1 MQLPFG
7 SYGTVYVRLTPFPD
21 QEREILFSA
30 GRLMQVIHVQQKGNP
45 NNMEQFLNLISKE
58 MESAFAEAGY
68 DSALGRVTVSNRP
81 DLCEYQCNG
90 AMAGAKRYKKAPFMI
105 ADDVAKALGD
115 KNGGAGSSV
124 FSKVD
129 VVKPGFL
136 NLDVR
141 ESFLQ
146 SYLQQMAADD
156 RLGMPLPEKP
166 EKIIIDYGGPN
177 VAKPLH
183 VGHLRSAV
191 IGESVKRIARFHGED
206 VIGDIHLGDW
216 GLQMGLVITELK
228 KRMPELPYFDPS
240 YTDSYPEEAPFTVSE
255 LEEIYPFASAKSKQD
270 PDYYA
275 EAMDNTRRLQDG
287 ERGLYA
293 LWQKIVAV
301 SVADMKRNY
310 ANLDVTFDLWNG
322 EASVHPVIP
331 GMVEDMKK
339 TGVAYESQGAL
350 VIDVSKETDSKEI
363 PPCIVLKSDGASLY
377 TTTDLATIKERVETY
392 DPDKIIYITD
402 KRQELHFTQVF
413 RAAAK
418 SGLVPEK
425 TQLVHI
431 GFGTMNGRDGKPFK
445 TREGGVMRLETL
457 IADIDE
463 EMLSKISTNPEIPAE
478 EAERTSRQV
487 ALAALKYGDLSNQAS
502 KDYIF
507 DIEKFTSFEGDTGPY
522 ILYTIVR
529 MRSILQRYAAQAG
542 AKDPA
547 SLKTGEPASPVEKKL
562 MMDIA
567 GFNAMMEGAYTDC
580 APHRICAY
588 IYQLSNDFNSFYHA
602 TRILTE
608 ENTAQKE
615 AWIALL
621 HLTERVL
628 TCCIDVLGFSA
639 PERM

>member
-1 MQLPFG
+1 L
-7 SYGTVYVRLTPFPD
+7 
-21 QEREILFSA
+21 
-30 GRLMQVIHVQQKGNP
+30 
-45 NNMEQFLNLISKE
+45 EQFLNLISKE
-58 MESAFAEAGY
+58 MESAFEAAGY

-90 AMAGAKRYKKAPFMI
+90 AMAGAKRYHKAPFMI
-105 ADDVAKALGD
+105 ADDVAKALAA
-115 KNGGAGSSV
+115 KNEGTGSDV
-124 FSKVD
+124 FSKVE

-136 NLDVR
+136 NLDVD
-141 ESFLQ
+141 ESFLR
-146 SYLQQMAADD
+146 SYLQEMSVDD
-156 RLGMPLPEKP
+156 RLGMPVPEKA

-191 IGESVKRIARFHGED
+191 IGEAVKRIASFHGED

-228 KRMPELPYFDPS
+228 KRMPDLPYFDPD
-240 YTDSYPEEAPFTVSE
+240 YTGEYPEEAPFTVSE

-275 EAMDNTRRLQDG
+275 EAMDNTRRLQEG

-293 LWQKIVAV
+293 LWQKIVGV

-310 ANLDVTFDLWNG
+310 ENLNVSFDLWNG

-339 TGVAYESQGAL
+339 GGYAYESQGAL
-350 VIDVSKETDSKEI
+350 VIDVAEETDAKEI

-377 TTTDLATIKERVETY
+377 TTTDLATIKERVEKY
-392 DPDKIIYITD
+392 NPDKIIYITD

-413 RAAAK
+413 RAAVK
-418 SGLVPEK
+418 SGLAGPDTK
-425 TQLVHI
+425 LIHI
-431 GFGTMNGRDGKPFK
+431 GFGTMNGKDGKPFK

-457 IADIDE
+457 IADIDA
-463 EMLSKISTNPEIPAE
+463 EMLSKISTNPEIPAG
-478 EAERTSRQV
+478 EAEQTSRQV

-529 MRSILQRYAAQAG
+529 MRSILQRYAAEPD

-547 SLKTGEPASPVEKKL
+547 SLRTGVPASAVEKKL

-608 ENTAQKE
+608 QDQAQKE
-615 AWIALL
+615 SWIALL

-628 TCCIDVLGFSA
+628 SCCINVLGFSA

>member
-1 MQLPFG
+1 
-7 SYGTVYVRLTPFPD
+7 
-21 QEREILFSA
+21 
-30 GRLMQVIHVQQKGNP
+30 
-45 NNMEQFLNLISKE
+45 MEQFLNLISKE
-58 MESAFAEAGY
+58 MESAFEAAGY

-90 AMAGAKRYKKAPFMI
+90 AMAGAKRYRKAPFMI
-105 ADDVAKALGD
+105 ADDVAGALAA
-115 KNGGAGSSV
+115 KNDGAGSAV
-124 FSKVD
+124 FSKVE

-136 NLDVR
+136 NLDVK

-146 SYLQQMAADD
+146 SYLQQMSADD

-191 IGESVKRIARFHGED
+191 IGEAVKRIARFHGED

-228 KRMPELPYFDPS
+228 KRMPGLPYFDPS
-240 YTDSYPEEAPFTVSE
+240 FEGEYPDEAPFTVSE

-270 PDYYA
+270 PEYYA

-310 ANLDVTFDLWNG
+310 ENLDVSFDLWNG

-331 GMVEDMKK
+331 GMVEEMKK
-339 TGVAYESQGAL
+339 GGYAYESQGAL
-350 VIDVSKETDSKEI
+350 VIDVAEETDSKEI

-377 TTTDLATIKERVETY
+377 TTTDLATIKERVEKY
-392 DPDKIIYITD
+392 RPDKIIYITD

-413 RAAAK
+413 RAAAR
-418 SGLVPEK
+418 SGLVGGDTE
-425 TQLVHI
+425 LVHI
-431 GFGTMNGRDGKPFK
+431 GFGTMNGKDGKPFK
-445 TREGGVMRLETL
+445 TREGGVMRLEHL
-457 IADIDE
+457 IADIDA

-478 EAERTSRQV
+478 EAEQTSRQV

-502 KDYIF
+502 KDYVF

-529 MRSILQRYAAQAG
+529 MRSIMQRYAEQSG

-547 SLKTGEPASPVEKKL
+547 SLRTGLPAGPVEKKL

-567 GFNAMMEGAYTDC
+567 GFNAMMEGAYADC
-580 APHRICAY
+580 APHRVCAY

-608 ENTAQKE
+608 QDQAQKE
-615 AWIALL
+615 SWIALL
-621 HLTERVL
+621 YLTERVL
-628 TCCIDVLGFSA
+628 SRCIDVLGFSA
-639 PERM
+639 PSRM

>member
-1 MQLPFG
+1 M
-7 SYGTVYVRLTPFPD
+7 D
-21 QEREILFSA
+21 
-30 GRLMQVIHVQQKGNP
+30 
-45 NNMEQFLNLISKE
+45 QFLNLISKE
-58 MESAFAEAGY
+58 MESAFEAAGY
-68 DSALGRVTVSNRP
+68 DRALGRVTVSNRP

-90 AMAGAKRYKKAPFMI
+90 AMADAKRYHKAPFMI
-105 ADDVAKALGD
+105 ADDVAKALSE
-115 KNGGAGSSV
+115 KNDGEGSSV
-124 FSKVD
+124 FSKAE

-136 NLDVR
+136 NLDVK

-146 SYLQQMAADD
+146 SYLQQMSADE
-156 RLGMPLPEKP
+156 RLGMPLPEKA

-191 IGESVKRIARFHGED
+191 IGEAVKRIARFHGED

-228 KRMPELPYFDPS
+228 KRMPGLPYFDPEF
-240 YTDSYPEEAPFTVSE
+240 TGEYPEDAPFTVSE
-255 LEEIYPFASAKSKQD
+255 LEEIYPFASARSKED
-270 PDYYA
+270 PEYYA
-275 EAMDNTRRLQDG
+275 EAMDTTRRLQDG

-310 ANLDVTFDLWNG
+310 ENLDVSFDLWNG

-339 TGVAYESQGAL
+339 GGFAYESQGAL
-350 VIDVSKETDSKEI
+350 VIDVAKETDAKEI

-377 TTTDLATIKERVETY
+377 TTTDLATIKERVEKY
-392 DPDKIIYITD
+392 HPDKIIYITD

-418 SGLVPEK
+418 AGLVSPE
-425 TQLVHI
+425 TELVHI
-431 GFGTMNGRDGKPFK
+431 GFGTMNGKDGKPFK

-457 IADIDE
+457 IADIDA

-478 EAERTSRQV
+478 EAEQTSRQV

-529 MRSILQRYAAQAG
+529 MRSILQRYSAQSD

-547 SLKTGEPASPVEKKL
+547 SLKTGAPASAVEKKL

-588 IYQLSNDFNSFYHA
+588 IYQLSNDFNTFYHA

-608 ENTAQKE
+608 EDQAQKE
-615 AWIALL
+615 SWIALL

-628 TCCIDVLGFSA
+628 SCCISVLGFTA

>member
-1 MQLPFG
+1 
-7 SYGTVYVRLTPFPD
+7 
-21 QEREILFSA
+21 
-30 GRLMQVIHVQQKGNP
+30 
-45 NNMEQFLNLISKE
+45 MEQFLNLISKE
-58 MESAFAEAGY
+58 MESAFEAAGY

-90 AMAGAKRYKKAPFMI
+90 AMAGAKRYHKAPFMI
-105 ADDVAKALGD
+105 ADDVAKALAA
-115 KNGGAGSSV
+115 KNEGTGSDV
-124 FSKVD
+124 FSKVE

-136 NLDVR
+136 NLDVD
-141 ESFLQ
+141 ESFLR
-146 SYLQQMAADD
+146 SYLQEMSVDD
-156 RLGMPLPEKP
+156 RLGMPVPEKA

-191 IGESVKRIARFHGED
+191 IGEAVKRIARFHGED

-228 KRMPELPYFDPS
+228 KRMPDLPYFDPD
-240 YTDSYPEEAPFTVSE
+240 YTGEYPEEAPFTVSE

-275 EAMDNTRRLQDG
+275 EAMDNTRRLQEG

-293 LWQKIVAV
+293 LWQKIVGV

-310 ANLDVTFDLWNG
+310 ENLNVSFDLWNG

-339 TGVAYESQGAL
+339 GGYAYESQGAL
-350 VIDVSKETDSKEI
+350 VIDVAEETDAKEI

-377 TTTDLATIKERVETY
+377 TTTDLATIKERVEKY
-392 DPDKIIYITD
+392 NPDKIIYITD

-413 RAAAK
+413 RAAVK
-418 SGLVPEK
+418 SGLAGPDTK
-425 TQLVHI
+425 LIHI
-431 GFGTMNGRDGKPFK
+431 GFGTMYGKDGKPFK

-457 IADIDE
+457 IADIDA
-463 EMLSKISTNPEIPAE
+463 EMLSKISTNPEIPAG
-478 EAERTSRQV
+478 EAEQTSRQV

-529 MRSILQRYAAQAG
+529 MRSILQRYAAEPD

-547 SLKTGEPASPVEKKL
+547 SLRTGVPASAVEKKL

-608 ENTAQKE
+608 QDQAQKE
-615 AWIALL
+615 SWIALL

-628 TCCIDVLGFSA
+628 SCCINVLGFSA

>member
-1 MQLPFG
+1 
-7 SYGTVYVRLTPFPD
+7 
-21 QEREILFSA
+21 
-30 GRLMQVIHVQQKGNP
+30 
-45 NNMEQFLNLISKE
+45 MEQFLNLISKE
-58 MESAFAEAGY
+58 MESAFEAAGY

-90 AMAGAKRYKKAPFMI
+90 AMAGAKRYHKAPFMI
-105 ADDVAKALGD
+105 ADDVAKTLAA
-115 KNGGAGSSV
+115 KNEGTGSDV
-124 FSKVD
+124 FSKVE

-136 NLDVR
+136 NLDVD
-141 ESFLQ
+141 ESFLR
-146 SYLQQMAADD
+146 SYLQEMSFDD
-156 RLGMPLPEKP
+156 RLGMPVPEKA

-191 IGESVKRIARFHGED
+191 IGEAVKRIARFHGED

-228 KRMPELPYFDPS
+228 KRMPDLPYFDPD
-240 YTDSYPEEAPFTVSE
+240 YTGEYPEEAPFTVSE

-275 EAMDNTRRLQDG
+275 EAMDNTRRLQEG

-293 LWQKIVAV
+293 LWQKIVGV

-310 ANLDVTFDLWNG
+310 ENLNVSFDLWNG

-339 TGVAYESQGAL
+339 GGYAYESQGAL
-350 VIDVSKETDSKEI
+350 VIDVAEETDAKEI

-377 TTTDLATIKERVETY
+377 TTTDLATIKERVEKY
-392 DPDKIIYITD
+392 NPDKIIYITD

-413 RAAAK
+413 RAAVK
-418 SGLVPEK
+418 SGLAGPDTK
-425 TQLVHI
+425 LIHI
-431 GFGTMNGRDGKPFK
+431 GFGTMNGKDGKPFK

-457 IADIDE
+457 IADIDA
-463 EMLSKISTNPEIPAE
+463 EMLSKISTNPEIPAG
-478 EAERTSRQV
+478 EAEQTSRQV

-529 MRSILQRYAAQAG
+529 MRSILQRYAAEPD

-547 SLKTGEPASPVEKKL
+547 SLRTGVPASAVEKKL

-608 ENTAQKE
+608 QDQAQKE
-615 AWIALL
+615 SWIALL

-628 TCCIDVLGFSA
+628 SCCINVLGFSA

>member
-1 MQLPFG
+1 M
-7 SYGTVYVRLTPFPD
+7 D
-21 QEREILFSA
+21 
-30 GRLMQVIHVQQKGNP
+30 
-45 NNMEQFLNLISKE
+45 QFLNLISKE
-58 MESAFAEAGY
+58 MASAFEAAGY

-90 AMAGAKRYKKAPFMI
+90 AMAGAKRYRKAPFMI
-105 ADDVAKALGD
+105 ADDVAKILKE
-115 KNGGAGSSV
+115 KNDGAGSAV
-124 FSKVD
+124 FSKVE

-136 NLDVR
+136 NLDVS

-146 SYLQQMAADD
+146 SYLQQMAGDG

-183 VGHLRSAV
+183 VGHLRSSV
-191 IGESVKRIARFHGED
+191 IGEAVKRIARFHGED

-228 KRMPELPYFDPS
+228 KRMPDLPYFDP
-240 YTDSYPEEAPFTVSE
+240 DFKGEYPEEAPFTVSE
-255 LEEIYPFASAKSKQD
+255 LEEIYPFASARSKQD
-270 PDYYA
+270 PEYYA
-275 EAMDNTRRLQDG
+275 EAMDTTRRLQEG
-287 ERGLYA
+287 ERGFYA

-310 ANLDVTFDLWNG
+310 ENLNVTFDLWNG

-331 GMVEDMKK
+331 GMVADLKA
-339 TGVAYESQGAL
+339 GGYAYESQGAL
-350 VIDVSKETDSKEI
+350 VIDVSRETDSKEI

-377 TTTDLATIKERVETY
+377 TTTDLATIKERVEKY
-392 DPDKIIYITD
+392 HPDRIIYITD

-413 RAAAK
+413 RAAQK
-418 SGLVPEK
+418 SGLVEPE
-425 TQLVHI
+425 TELVHI
-431 GFGTMNGRDGKPFK
+431 GFGTMNGKDGKPFK

-457 IADIDE
+457 IADIDA

-478 EAERTSRQV
+478 EAAETSRQV

-529 MRSILQRYAAQAG
+529 MRSILQRYMAEEG
-542 AKDPA
+542 ASDPA
-547 SLKTGEPASPVEKKL
+547 DLALGTPASDVEKKL
-562 MMDIA
+562 MMDLA
-567 GFNAMMEGAYTDC
+567 GFNAMMEGAYTDI
-580 APHRICAY
+580 APHRVCAY
-588 IYQLSNDFNSFYHA
+588 IYQVSNDFNSFYHA

-608 ENTAQKE
+608 QDKAQKE
-615 AWIALL
+615 SWIALL

-628 TCCIDVLGFSA
+628 STCIDVLGFSA

>member
-1 MQLPFG
+1 L
-7 SYGTVYVRLTPFPD
+7 
-21 QEREILFSA
+21 
-30 GRLMQVIHVQQKGNP
+30 
-45 NNMEQFLNLISKE
+45 EQFLNLISEE
-58 MESAFAEAGY
+58 MASAFEAAGY
-68 DSALGRVTVSNRP
+68 DRALGRVTVSNRP

-90 AMAGAKRYKKAPFMI
+90 AMAGAKRYRKAPFMI
-105 ADDVAKALGD
+105 AEDVVKALSE
-115 KNGGAGSSV
+115 KNGGEGSAV
-124 FSKVD
+124 FSKAE

-136 NLDVR
+136 NLDVS

-146 SYLQQMAADD
+146 KYLEEMGRDD
-156 RLGMPLPEKP
+156 RLGMPLPDKA

-191 IGESVKRIARFHGED
+191 IGEAVKRIARFHGED

-228 KRMPELPYFDPS
+228 KRMPDLPYFDEA
-240 YTDSYPEEAPFTVSE
+240 YAGDYPEEAPFTVSE
-255 LEEIYPFASAKSKQD
+255 LEEIYPFASARSKQD

-310 ANLDVTFDLWNG
+310 ANLDVSFDLWNG

-339 TGVAYESQGAL
+339 SGVAYESQGAL
-350 VIDVSKETDSKEI
+350 VIDVARETDSKEI

-377 TTTDLATIKERVETY
+377 TTTDLATIKERVETWH
-392 DPDKIIYITD
+392 PDRIIYITD

-413 RAAAK
+413 RAAEK
-418 SGLVPEK
+418 SGLVGPE
-425 TQLVHI
+425 TDLVHI

-457 IADIDE
+457 IADIDA

-478 EAERTSRQV
+478 EAEKTSRQV

-529 MRSILQRYAAQAG
+529 MRSILQRYAAMED

-547 SLKTGEPASPVEKKL
+547 ALCPGRPAGEVEKKL

-567 GFNAMMEGAYTDC
+567 GFNAMMEGAYADC
-580 APHRICAY
+580 APHRVCAY

-608 ENTAQKE
+608 KDQARKE
-615 AWIALL
+615 SWIGLL

-628 TCCIDVLGFSA
+628 SRCIDVLGFSA

>member
-1 MQLPFG
+1 MMIDD
-7 SYGTVYVRLTPFPD
+7 SKR
-21 QEREILFSA
+21 
-30 GRLMQVIHVQQKGNP
+30 KGIDLD
-45 NNMEQFLNLISKE
+45 QFLNLISKE
-58 MESAFAEAGY
+58 MASAFEAAGY

-90 AMAGAKRYKKAPFMI
+90 AMAGAKRYRKAPFMI
-105 ADDVAKALGD
+105 ADDVAKILKE
-115 KNGGAGSSV
+115 KNDGAGSAV
-124 FSKVD
+124 FSKAE

-136 NLDVR
+136 NLDVS

-146 SYLQQMAADD
+146 SYLQQMAGDG

-191 IGESVKRIARFHGED
+191 IGEAVKRIARFHGED

-228 KRMPELPYFDPS
+228 KRMPDLPYFDP
-240 YTDSYPEEAPFTVSE
+240 DFKGEYPEEAPFTVSE
-255 LEEIYPFASAKSKQD
+255 LEEIYPFASARSKQD
-270 PDYYA
+270 PEYYA
-275 EAMDNTRRLQDG
+275 EAMDTTRRLQEG
-287 ERGLYA
+287 ERGFYA

-310 ANLDVTFDLWNG
+310 ENLNVTFDLWNG

-331 GMVEDMKK
+331 GMVADLKA
-339 TGVAYESQGAL
+339 GGYAYESQGAL

-377 TTTDLATIKERVETY
+377 TTTDLATIKERVEKY
-392 DPDKIIYITD
+392 HPDRIIYITD

-413 RAAAK
+413 RAAQK
-418 SGLVPEK
+418 SGLVEPE
-425 TQLVHI
+425 TELVHI
-431 GFGTMNGRDGKPFK
+431 GFGTMNGKDGKPFK

-457 IADIDE
+457 IADIDA

-478 EAERTSRQV
+478 EAAETSRQV

-529 MRSILQRYAAQAG
+529 MRSILQRYMAEEG
-542 AKDPA
+542 ASDPA
-547 SLKTGEPASPVEKKL
+547 DLALGTPASDVEKKL
-562 MMDIA
+562 MMDLA
-567 GFNAMMEGAYTDC
+567 GFNAMMEGAYTDI
-580 APHRICAY
+580 APHRVCAY
-588 IYQLSNDFNSFYHA
+588 IYQVSNDFNSFYHA

-608 ENTAQKE
+608 QDKAQKE
-615 AWIALL
+615 SWIALL

-628 TCCIDVLGFSA
+628 STCIDVLGFSA

>member
-1 MQLPFG
+1 
-7 SYGTVYVRLTPFPD
+7 
-21 QEREILFSA
+21 
-30 GRLMQVIHVQQKGNP
+30 
-45 NNMEQFLNLISKE
+45 
-58 MESAFAEAGY
+58 MESAFEAAGY

-90 AMAGAKRYKKAPFMI
+90 AMAGAKRYHKAPFMI
-105 ADDVAKALGD
+105 ADDVAKALAA
-115 KNGGAGSSV
+115 KNEGTGSDV
-124 FSKVD
+124 FSKVE

-136 NLDVR
+136 NLDVD
-141 ESFLQ
+141 ESFLR
-146 SYLQQMAADD
+146 SYLQEMSVDD
-156 RLGMPLPEKP
+156 RLGMPVPEKA
-166 EKIIIDYGGPN
+166 EKIIIGYGGPN

-191 IGESVKRIARFHGED
+191 IGEAVKRIARFHGED

-228 KRMPELPYFDPS
+228 KRMPDLPYFDPD
-240 YTDSYPEEAPFTVSE
+240 YTGEYPEEAPFTVSE

-275 EAMDNTRRLQDG
+275 EAMDNTRRLQEG

-293 LWQKIVAV
+293 LWQKIVGV

-310 ANLDVTFDLWNG
+310 ENLNVSFDLWNG

-339 TGVAYESQGAL
+339 GGYAYESQGAL
-350 VIDVSKETDSKEI
+350 VIDVAEETDAKEI

-377 TTTDLATIKERVETY
+377 TTTDLATIKERVEKY
-392 DPDKIIYITD
+392 NPDKIIYITD

-413 RAAAK
+413 RAAVK
-418 SGLVPEK
+418 SGLAGPDTK
-425 TQLVHI
+425 LIHI
-431 GFGTMNGRDGKPFK
+431 GFGTMNGKDGKPFK

-457 IADIDE
+457 IADIDA
-463 EMLSKISTNPEIPAE
+463 EMLSKISTNPEIPAG
-478 EAERTSRQV
+478 EAEQTSRQV

-529 MRSILQRYAAQAG
+529 MRSILQRYAAEPD

-547 SLKTGEPASPVEKKL
+547 SLRTGVPASAVEKKL

-608 ENTAQKE
+608 QDQAQKE
-615 AWIALL
+615 SWIALL

-628 TCCIDVLGFSA
+628 SCCLNVLGFSA

>member
-1 MQLPFG
+1 M
-7 SYGTVYVRLTPFPD
+7 D
-21 QEREILFSA
+21 
-30 GRLMQVIHVQQKGNP
+30 
-45 NNMEQFLNLISKE
+45 QFLNLISKE
-58 MESAFAEAGY
+58 MASAFEAAGY

-90 AMAGAKRYKKAPFMI
+90 AMAGAKRYRKAPFMI
-105 ADDVAKALGD
+105 ADDVAKILKE
-115 KNGGAGSSV
+115 KNDGAGSAV
-124 FSKVD
+124 FSKVE

-136 NLDVR
+136 NLDVS
-141 ESFLQ
+141 ETFLQ
-146 SYLQQMAADD
+146 SYLQQMAGDD

-228 KRMPELPYFDPS
+228 KRMPDLPYFDP
-240 YTDSYPEEAPFTVSE
+240 DFKGRYPEEAPFTVSE
-255 LEEIYPFASAKSKQD
+255 LEEIYPFASAKSKKD
-270 PDYYA
+270 PEYYA
-275 EAMDNTRRLQDG
+275 EAMDTTRRLQEG
-287 ERGLYA
+287 ERGFYA

-310 ANLDVTFDLWNG
+310 ENLNVTFDLWNG

-331 GMVEDMKK
+331 GMVAELK
-339 TGVAYESQGAL
+339 TGGFAYESQGAL
-350 VIDVSKETDSKEI
+350 VIDVSRETDSKEI

-377 TTTDLATIKERVETY
+377 TTTDLATIKERVEKY
-392 DPDKIIYITD
+392 HPDRIIYITD

-413 RAAAK
+413 RAAQK
-418 SGLVPEK
+418 SGLVGPE
-425 TQLVHI
+425 TELVHI
-431 GFGTMNGRDGKPFK
+431 GFGTMNGKDGKPFK

-457 IADIDE
+457 IADIDA
-463 EMLSKISTNPEIPAE
+463 EMLSKISTNPEIPAA
-478 EAERTSRQV
+478 EAAETSRQV

-529 MRSILQRYAAQAG
+529 MRSILQRYMAEEG
-542 AKDPA
+542 ASAPADLALGTPA
-547 SLKTGEPASPVEKKL
+547 SDVEKKL
-562 MMDIA
+562 MMDLA
-567 GFNAMMEGAYTDC
+567 GFNAMMEGAYTDI
-580 APHRICAY
+580 APHRVCAY
-588 IYQLSNDFNSFYHA
+588 IYQVSNDFNSFYHA

-608 ENTAQKE
+608 QDKAQKE
-615 AWIALL
+615 SWIALL

-628 TCCIDVLGFSA
+628 STCIDVLGFSA

>member
-1 MQLPFG
+1 
-7 SYGTVYVRLTPFPD
+7 
-21 QEREILFSA
+21 
-30 GRLMQVIHVQQKGNP
+30 
-45 NNMEQFLNLISKE
+45 MEQFLNLISEE
-58 MESAFAEAGY
+58 MASAFEAAGY
-68 DSALGRVTVSNRP
+68 DRALGRVTASNRP

-90 AMAGAKRYKKAPFMI
+90 AMAGAKRYRKAPFMI
-105 ADDVAKALGD
+105 AEDVVKALSE
-115 KNGGAGSSV
+115 KNGGEGSAV
-124 FSKVD
+124 FSKAE

-136 NLDVR
+136 NLDVS

-146 SYLQQMAADD
+146 KYLEEMGRDD
-156 RLGMPLPEKP
+156 RLGMPLPDKA

-191 IGESVKRIARFHGED
+191 IGEAVKRIARFHGED

-228 KRMPELPYFDPS
+228 KRMPELPYFDEA
-240 YTDSYPEEAPFTVSE
+240 YAGDYPEEAPFTVSE
-255 LEEIYPFASAKSKQD
+255 LEEIYPFASARSKQD

-310 ANLDVTFDLWNG
+310 ANLDVSFDLWNG

-339 TGVAYESQGAL
+339 SGVAYESQGAL
-350 VIDVSKETDSKEI
+350 VIDVARETDSKEI

-377 TTTDLATIKERVETY
+377 TTTDLATIKERVETWH
-392 DPDKIIYITD
+392 PDRIIYITD

-413 RAAAK
+413 RAAEK
-418 SGLVPEK
+418 SGLVGPE
-425 TQLVHI
+425 TDLVHI

-457 IADIDE
+457 IADIDA

-478 EAERTSRQV
+478 EAEKTSRQV

-529 MRSILQRYAAQAG
+529 MRSILQRYAAMED

-547 SLKTGEPASPVEKKL
+547 ALCPGRPAGEVEKKL

-567 GFNAMMEGAYTDC
+567 GFNAMMEGAYADC
-580 APHRICAY
+580 APHRVCAY

-608 ENTAQKE
+608 KDQARKE
-615 AWIALL
+615 SWIGLL

-628 TCCIDVLGFSA
+628 SRCIDVLGFSA

>member
-1 MQLPFG
+1 
-7 SYGTVYVRLTPFPD
+7 
-21 QEREILFSA
+21 
-30 GRLMQVIHVQQKGNP
+30 
-45 NNMEQFLNLISKE
+45 MEQFLNLISEE
-58 MESAFAEAGY
+58 MASAFEAAGY
-68 DSALGRVTVSNRP
+68 DRALGRVTVSNRP

-90 AMAGAKRYKKAPFMI
+90 AMAGAKRYRKAPFMI
-105 ADDVAKALGD
+105 AEDVVKALSE
-115 KNGGAGSSV
+115 KNGEEGSAV
-124 FSKVD
+124 FSKAE

-136 NLDVR
+136 NLDVS

-146 SYLQQMAADD
+146 KYLEEMGRDD
-156 RLGMPLPEKP
+156 RLGMPLPDKA

-191 IGESVKRIARFHGED
+191 IGEAVKRIARFHGED

-228 KRMPELPYFDPS
+228 KRMPELPYFDEA
-240 YTDSYPEEAPFTVSE
+240 YAGDYPEEAPFTVSE
-255 LEEIYPFASAKSKQD
+255 LEEIYPFASARSKQD

-310 ANLDVTFDLWNG
+310 ANLDVSFDLWNG

-339 TGVAYESQGAL
+339 SGVAYESQGAL
-350 VIDVSKETDSKEI
+350 VIDVARETDSKEI

-377 TTTDLATIKERVETY
+377 TTTDLATIKERVETWH
-392 DPDKIIYITD
+392 PDRIIYITD

-413 RAAAK
+413 RAAEK
-418 SGLVPEK
+418 SGLVGPE
-425 TQLVHI
+425 TDLVHI

-457 IADIDE
+457 IADIDA

-478 EAERTSRQV
+478 EAEKTSRQV

-529 MRSILQRYAAQAG
+529 MRSILQRYAAMED

-547 SLKTGEPASPVEKKL
+547 ALCPGRPAGEVEKKL

-567 GFNAMMEGAYTDC
+567 GFNAMMEGAYADC
-580 APHRICAY
+580 APHRVCAY

-608 ENTAQKE
+608 KDQARKE
-615 AWIALL
+615 SWIGLL

-628 TCCIDVLGFSA
+628 SRCIDVLGFSA

>member
-1 MQLPFG
+1 M
-7 SYGTVYVRLTPFPD
+7 D
-21 QEREILFSA
+21 
-30 GRLMQVIHVQQKGNP
+30 
-45 NNMEQFLNLISKE
+45 QFLNLISKE
-58 MESAFAEAGY
+58 MASAFEAAGY

-90 AMAGAKRYKKAPFMI
+90 AMAGAKRYRKAPFMI
-105 ADDVAKALGD
+105 ADDIAKILKK
-115 KNGGAGSSV
+115 KNEGAGSAV
-124 FSKVD
+124 FSKAE

-136 NLDVR
+136 NLDVS

-146 SYLQQMAADD
+146 SYLQQMAGDS

-191 IGESVKRIARFHGED
+191 IGEAVKRIARFHGED

-228 KRMPELPYFDPS
+228 KRMPDLPYFDP
-240 YTDSYPEEAPFTVSE
+240 DFKGDYPEEAPFTVSE
-255 LEEIYPFASAKSKQD
+255 LEEIYPFASARSKED
-270 PDYYA
+270 PEYYA
-275 EAMDNTRRLQDG
+275 EAMDTTRRLQEG
-287 ERGLYA
+287 ERGFYA

-310 ANLDVTFDLWNG
+310 ENLNVTFDLWNG

-331 GMVEDMKK
+331 GMVADLKA
-339 TGVAYESQGAL
+339 GGYAYESQGAL
-350 VIDVSKETDSKEI
+350 VIDVSRETDSKEI

-377 TTTDLATIKERVETY
+377 TTTDLATIKERVEKY
-392 DPDKIIYITD
+392 HPDRIIYITD

-413 RAAAK
+413 RAAQK
-418 SGLVPEK
+418 SGLVGPE
-425 TQLVHI
+425 TELVHI
-431 GFGTMNGRDGKPFK
+431 GFGTMNGKDGKPFK

-457 IADIDE
+457 IADIDA

-478 EAERTSRQV
+478 EAAETSRQV

-529 MRSILQRYAAQAG
+529 MRSILQRYMAEEGSSDPSDLALG
-542 AKDPA
+542 TPA
-547 SLKTGEPASPVEKKL
+547 SEVEKKL
-562 MMDIA
+562 MMDLT
-567 GFNAMMEGAYTDC
+567 GFNAMMEGAYTDI
-580 APHRICAY
+580 APHRVCAY
-588 IYQLSNDFNSFYHA
+588 IYQVSNDFNSFYHA

-608 ENTAQKE
+608 QDKAQKE
-615 AWIALL
+615 SWIALL

-628 TCCIDVLGFSA
+628 STCIDVLGFSA

>member
-1 MQLPFG
+1 M
-7 SYGTVYVRLTPFPD
+7 D
-21 QEREILFSA
+21 
-30 GRLMQVIHVQQKGNP
+30 
-45 NNMEQFLNLISKE
+45 QFLNLISKE
-58 MESAFAEAGY
+58 MASAFEAAGY

-90 AMAGAKRYKKAPFMI
+90 AMAGAKRYRKAPFMI
-105 ADDVAKALGD
+105 ADDVAKILKE
-115 KNGGAGSSV
+115 KNDGAGSAV
-124 FSKVD
+124 FSKVE

-136 NLDVR
+136 NLDVS

-146 SYLQQMAADD
+146 SYLQQMAGDG

-191 IGESVKRIARFHGED
+191 IGEAVKRIARFHGED

-228 KRMPELPYFDPS
+228 KRMPDLPYFDP
-240 YTDSYPEEAPFTVSE
+240 DFKGEYPEEAPFTVSE
-255 LEEIYPFASAKSKQD
+255 LEEIYPFASARSKQD
-270 PDYYA
+270 PEYYA
-275 EAMDNTRRLQDG
+275 EAMDTTRRLQEG
-287 ERGLYA
+287 ERGFYA

-310 ANLDVTFDLWNG
+310 ENLNVTFDLWNG

-331 GMVEDMKK
+331 GMVADLKA
-339 TGVAYESQGAL
+339 GGYAYESQGAL

-377 TTTDLATIKERVETY
+377 TTTDLATIKERVEKY
-392 DPDKIIYITD
+392 HPDRIIYITD

-413 RAAAK
+413 RAAQK
-418 SGLVPEK
+418 SGLVEPE
-425 TQLVHI
+425 TELVHI
-431 GFGTMNGRDGKPFK
+431 GFGTMNGKDGKPFK

-457 IADIDE
+457 IADIDA
-463 EMLSKISTNPEIPAE
+463 EMLSKISTN
-478 EAERTSRQV
+478 
-487 ALAALKYGDLSNQAS
+487 
-502 KDYIF
+502 
-507 DIEKFTSFEGDTGPY
+507 EGDTGPY

-529 MRSILQRYAAQAG
+529 MRSILQRYMAEEG
-542 AKDPA
+542 ASDPA
-547 SLKTGEPASPVEKKL
+547 DLALGTPASDVEKKL
-562 MMDIA
+562 MMDLA
-567 GFNAMMEGAYTDC
+567 GFNAMMEGAYTDI
-580 APHRICAY
+580 APHRVCAY
-588 IYQLSNDFNSFYHA
+588 IYQVSNDFNSFYHA

-608 ENTAQKE
+608 QDKAQKE
-615 AWIALL
+615 SWIALL

-628 TCCIDVLGFSA
+628 STCIDVLGFSA